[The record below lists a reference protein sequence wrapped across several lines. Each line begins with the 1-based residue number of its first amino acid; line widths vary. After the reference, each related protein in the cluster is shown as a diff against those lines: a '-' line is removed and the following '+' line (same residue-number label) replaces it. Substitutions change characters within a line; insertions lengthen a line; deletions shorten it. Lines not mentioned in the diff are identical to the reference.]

1 VRCFL
6 GIPLPA
12 DCRNAIKNSWVIPEP
27 ERPSL
32 KLTDPGQWHITLG
45 FFGDVAYD
53 QLIRLVQFIGQA
65 LETPPEGA
73 FRIRSIQTFP
83 SKKPTM
89 YAAIVQPEQEAMWQ
103 QCVGHLVEMASLC
116 APQTDRK
123 PWLPHATLA
132 RTRNARILDPMEIQL
147 ENVGW
152 VPEFA
157 TLYRSEPTVNGHKFI
172 PLHEYRLNL

>member
-6 GIPLPA
+6 GIPIPA
-12 DCRNAIKNSWVIPEP
+12 DCRNAIRNNWVVPEN

-32 KLTDPGQWHITLG
+32 KLSDPGQWHITLA

-53 QLIRLVQFIGQA
+53 QLINLVQFIGQA

-73 FRIRSIQTFP
+73 FHITSIQTFP

-89 YAAIVQPEQEAMWQ
+89 YVAICKPEQEAMWQ
-103 QCVGHLVEMASLC
+103 QCINQLVDMASLC

-132 RTRNARILDPMEIQL
+132 RTRSSRILEPVDISLQ
-147 ENVGW
+147 NIGW

-157 TLYRSEPTVNGHKFI
+157 TLYRSEPTVAGHKYI
-172 PLHEYRLNL
+172 PLHEYRLNI